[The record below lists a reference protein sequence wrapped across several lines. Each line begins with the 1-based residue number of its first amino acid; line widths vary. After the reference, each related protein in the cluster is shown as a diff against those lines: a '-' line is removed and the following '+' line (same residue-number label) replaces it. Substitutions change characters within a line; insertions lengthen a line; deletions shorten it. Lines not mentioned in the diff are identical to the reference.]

1 MSDQLYQD
9 RIVALA
15 KAKTGAGKLAAPTK
29 SARRDNPLCGDRV
42 TIDVRLDDRGQI
54 AEIAHQVRG
63 CLLCQASAS
72 ALSSV
77 AVGRDKAGI
86 DVPAPRRRKGRSAA
100 KRARRHE
107 PFDGL
112 RAGREVAQVAPECVL
127 LPFEPWP
134 RRSRSFVSPVPPV
147 VSQSTVTVGGH

>member
-1 MSDQLYQD
+1 MSDELYQE

-42 TIDVRLDDRGQI
+42 TIDVKLDGTARI

-72 ALSSV
+72 ALASV
-77 AVGRDKAGI
+77 AVGRDAAGI
-86 DVPAPRRRKGRSAA
+86 AELRHDAERAIGREAARRTSRSLPSRRSPITS
-100 KRARRHE
+100 RARN
-107 PFDGL
+107 
-112 RAGREVAQVAPECVL
+112 ACCC
-127 LPFEPWP
+127 
-134 RRSRSFVSPVPPV
+134 RSRR
-147 VSQSTVTVGGH
+147 

>member
-1 MSDQLYQD
+1 MSDQLYQE

-15 KAKTGAGKLAAPTK
+15 KAKNGAGKLASPTR

-42 TIDVRLDDRGQI
+42 TIDVRLDDKGHI

-72 ALSSV
+72 ALSSI

-86 DVPAPRRRKGRSAA
+86 AAIRHDAEKAIGREDGEAA
-100 KRARRHE
+100 E
-107 PFDGL
+107 PF
-112 RAGREVAQVAPECVL
+112 AAFAPVKSHKSRQECVL
-127 LPFEPWP
+127 LPFEALAEAL
-134 RRSRSFVSPVPPV
+134 S
-147 VSQSTVTVGGH
+147 

>member
-29 SARRDNPLCGDRV
+29 SARRDNPL
-42 TIDVRLDDRGQI
+42 VRRSRDHRRQARRQGQI

-86 DVPAPRRRKGRSAA
+86 DVLRHDAERAIGREEGEAA
-100 KRARRHE
+100 E
-107 PFDGL
+107 PF
-112 RAGREVAQVAPECVL
+112 AAFAPVKSHKSRHECVL
-127 LPFEPWP
+127 LPFEALAEAL
-134 RRSRSFVSPVPPV
+134 S
-147 VSQSTVTVGGH
+147 

>member
-1 MSDQLYQD
+1 MSEQLYQE

-15 KAKTGAGKLAAPTK
+15 RAKIGAGKLAEPTK

-42 TIDVRLDDRGQI
+42 TIDVRLDGQGRI

-77 AVGRDKAGI
+77 AVGRDAAGI
-86 DVPAPRRRKGRSAA
+86 AALRHDADRALGREQGEAG
-100 KRARRHE
+100 E
-107 PFDGL
+107 PFTAFL
-112 RAGREVAQVAPECVL
+112 PVAAHKSRQECVL
-127 LPFEPWP
+127 LPLEALKDAL
-134 RRSRSFVSPVPPV
+134 S
-147 VSQSTVTVGGH
+147 

>member
-15 KAKTGAGKLAAPTK
+15 KAKTGAGKLLAPTK
-29 SARRDNPLCGDRV
+29 TARRDNPLCGDRV
-42 TIDVRLDDRGQI
+42 IIDVTLDDTGHI

-72 ALSSV
+72 ALASI

-86 DVPAPRRRKGRSAA
+86 AAIRHDADRALGREDGEAG
-100 KRARRHE
+100 E
-107 PFDGL
+107 PF
-112 RAGREVAQVAPECVL
+112 AAFAPVKSHKSRQECVL
-127 LPFEPWP
+127 LPIEALADAL
-134 RRSRSFVSPVPPV
+134 S
-147 VSQSTVTVGGH
+147 

>member
-1 MSDQLYQD
+1 MSDQLYQE

-15 KAKTGAGKLAAPTK
+15 RAKTGAGKLAEPTK

-42 TIDVRLDDRGQI
+42 TIDVRLDGQGRI

-77 AVGRDKAGI
+77 AVGRDAAGI
-86 DVPAPRRRKGRSAA
+86 AALRHDADRALGREEGEAG
-100 KRARRHE
+100 E
-107 PFDGL
+107 PFTVFL
-112 RAGREVAQVAPECVL
+112 PVAAHKSRQECVL
-127 LPFEPWP
+127 LPLEALKDAL
-134 RRSRSFVSPVPPV
+134 S
-147 VSQSTVTVGGH
+147 

>member
-1 MSDQLYQD
+1 MSDRLYQE

-42 TIDVRLDDRGQI
+42 NIDVTLDDTGRI

-72 ALSSV
+72 ALASV
-77 AVGRDKAGI
+77 AVGRDAASI
-86 DVPAPRRRKGRSAA
+86 ADLRHDAERAIGREIGEA
-100 KRARRHE
+100 HE
-107 PFDGL
+107 PFS
-112 RAGREVAQVAPECVL
+112 AFAPVREHRSRHECVL
-127 LPFEPWP
+127 LPFEALEDAL
-134 RRSRSFVSPVPPV
+134 S
-147 VSQSTVTVGGH
+147 